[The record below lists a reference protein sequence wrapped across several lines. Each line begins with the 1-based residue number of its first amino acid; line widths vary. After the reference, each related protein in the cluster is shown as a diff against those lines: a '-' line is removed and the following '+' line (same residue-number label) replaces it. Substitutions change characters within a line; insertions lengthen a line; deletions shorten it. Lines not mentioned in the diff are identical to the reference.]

1 MIFLKKERVM
11 NKLQAPPLA
20 YVSPWC
26 SAEGRVGTHME
37 GPPHPEWWS
46 LPSSPSRQP
55 ALVAD
60 TRGADWACWLRFPS
74 AEVSSCLF
82 LSLRGVSLHLL
93 LSC

>member
-1 MIFLKKERVM
+1 M

-26 SAEGRVGTHME
+26 SAEGRVGTHTE

-46 LPSSPSRQP
+46 LPSSPSGQP

-60 TRGADWACWLRFPS
+60 ARGC
-74 AEVSSCLF
+74 
-82 LSLRGVSLHLL
+82 
-93 LSC
+93 